1 MLLRVD
7 NSSPR
12 SLADQLEAQV
22 RAAVAAGELSA
33 GDRLP
38 PARELADSLGIN
50 MHTVLRAYAAL
61 RDDGILQM
69 RRGRGAW
76 IAESA
81 GPGLVRVTALVEQ
94 LAAEARR
101 SGISRAD
108 VIRLLERTAP

>member
-7 NSSPR
+7 HSSPR

-22 RAAVAAGELSA
+22 RTAVAEGALSA

-38 PARELADSLGIN
+38 PARELAESLDIN

-61 RDDGILQM
+61 RDDGLIQM

-76 IAESA
+76 VAESA
-81 GPGLVRVTALVEQ
+81 GPGLVRVTALVDQ
-94 LAAEARR
+94 LVAEARR
-101 SGISRAD
+101 SGIGSAD
-108 VIRLLERTAP
+108 LIRLIERTTP

>member
-7 NSSPR
+7 HSSPR

-22 RAAVAAGELSA
+22 RTAVAEGALSA

-38 PARELADSLGIN
+38 PARELAQSLDIN

-61 RDDGILQM
+61 RDDGLIQM

-76 IAESA
+76 VSESA
-81 GPGLVRVTALVEQ
+81 GPGLVRVTALVDQ
-94 LAAEARR
+94 LVAEARR
-101 SGISRAD
+101 SGISSAD
-108 VIRLLERTAP
+108 LIRLIERTTP

>member
-1 MLLRVD
+1 MLFRVD
-7 NSSPR
+7 HSSPR

-22 RAAVAAGELSA
+22 RTAVADGSLAA

-50 MHTVLRAYAAL
+50 MHTVLRAYGAL
-61 RDDGILQM
+61 RDDGLLQM

-81 GPGLVRVTALVEQ
+81 GPGLVRVTTLVEQ
-94 LAAEARR
+94 LLAEARR
-101 SGISRAD
+101 SGISPAD
-108 VIRLLERTAP
+108 LVRLIERTTP